1 MKYEEIIEY
10 LYTNRP
16 YGKIKYGLFRI
27 EDLMNRLG
35 NPQKNYK
42 IIHITGTNGKGSVS
56 SFLQN
61 MYKYSDY
68 KTGLNIS
75 PHIVDFRE
83 RIQLNGEMISREDVV
98 KIFSEIKPYINEM
111 DKMGEEY
118 APSFFEVVT
127 AMAYLYFAKKNIDI
141 MISEV
146 GLGGRFDATNVI
158 KKPVATVITE
168 ISLDHTKTLGST
180 ELDIAYEKTGIL
192 KENVTL
198 ISGVTRPVIKKRIIE
213 RAKEKNA
220 EIYFYNK
227 DYQFKNYNSSM
238 NNNSIDY
245 YGENIFKKIKFKM
258 NGSFQA
264 KNLSTAIKTFEVVEG
279 KKINEE
285 NMRKGINNT
294 TWPGRFECIEYKNKR
309 IILDGAHNLDGTISL
324 VNSIKEYF
332 PNKRFTLLYGSLSD
346 KDFSNSIDILKN
358 IAEKVIVTKVPSNR
372 SKDPYE
378 VFVQWRKRLSNIE
391 YYEDF
396 KEAFDK
402 ILKEECK
409 DLIFTGSLYL
419 ISELRNLITRGD
431 EEIARRFKM

>member
-1 MKYEEIIEY
+1 MNYVETIEY

-27 EDLMNRLG
+27 EELLKRLG
-35 NPQKNYK
+35 NPQNSYK
-42 IIHITGTNGKGSVS
+42 VIHITGTNGKGSVS

-61 MYKYSDY
+61 MYKYSNY

-75 PHIVDFRE
+75 PHIVSFRE
-83 RIQLNGEMISREDVV
+83 RIQLDGEMISKKDVV
-98 KIFSEIKPYINEM
+98 NIFSEIKPHINEM

-192 KENVTL
+192 KENVSL
-198 ISGVTRPVIKKRIIE
+198 ISGVTRPLIRGRIIE

-220 EIYFYNK
+220 KIYFYNK
-227 DYQFKNYNSSM
+227 DYQFKNYSSSI

-245 YGENIFKKIKFKM
+245 YGKSTYKKIKFKM
-258 NGSFQA
+258 NGAFQA
-264 KNLSTAIKTFEVVEG
+264 KNLSTALKTFEVVEG
-279 KKINEE
+279 ENLNET
-285 NMRKGINNT
+285 NMRRGIINT
-294 TWPGRFECIEYKNKR
+294 TWPGRFECFEYKNKR
-309 IILDGAHNLDGTISL
+309 IILDGAHNLDGTISF
-324 VNSIKEYF
+324 VNSVKEYF
-332 PNKRFTLLYGSLSD
+332 PNKTFILLYGSLSD

-358 IAEKVIVTKVPSNR
+358 ITEKVIVTKVPSNR
-372 SKDPYE
+372 SKDPYG
-378 VFVQWRKRLSNIE
+378 VFMQWKKRLSNAE

-396 KEAFDK
+396 KEAFDR
-402 ILKEECK
+402 IFKEESN

-431 EEIARRFKM
+431 EEVARRFKM